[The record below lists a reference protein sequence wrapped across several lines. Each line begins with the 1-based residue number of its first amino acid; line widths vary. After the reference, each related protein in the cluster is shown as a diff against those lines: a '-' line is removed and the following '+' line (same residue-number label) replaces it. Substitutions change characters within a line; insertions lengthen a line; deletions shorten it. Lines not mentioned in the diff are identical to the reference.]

1 MANNSFSG
9 FFYFVLIW
17 GLTLGDSVF
26 NMNRTKQDNLS
37 ASDYYDSSL
46 PSFVDHGHVVIGEM
60 DWPDDLLRLNLK
72 SLLMW
77 VVAQSFFTLV
87 VWVIG
92 SKSYLN
98 RRSRLVSKRQQDMF
112 PGNNIS
118 EWATGG
124 ETFCHTVTH
133 THTHTHIQS
142 FHILHNQQC
151 AVVFHYFIL
160 GDIFM

>member
-1 MANNSFSG
+1 
-9 FFYFVLIW
+9 
-17 GLTLGDSVF
+17 
-26 NMNRTKQDNLS
+26 MNQTKHENLS

-46 PSFVDHGHVVIGEM
+46 PSLVDQGHVVIGEM

-92 SKSYLN
+92 SKSYLH

-118 EWATGG
+118 
-124 ETFCHTVTH
+124 F
-133 THTHTHIQS
+133 IQ
-142 FHILHNQQC
+142 F
-151 AVVFHYFIL
+151 
-160 GDIFM
+160 